1 MSVPK
6 REIRTAGELNT
17 GMKMRPV
24 IGRFLTVVLIAVL
37 VLCSAF
43 LCPRDAFSYTAAQ
56 KRAAKAW
63 LSSHGYPPTE
73 DGAWQA
79 YSDWLDGKY
88 WDEFGSPAEYFGY
101 DDDDDDEEDEDKPTA
116 ATQKPD
122 PDQENGGT
130 SGANGSRPRSDAETL
145 ADVMSGENGSA
156 EETDESETETE
167 AETET
172 ETETETESETET
184 TEEET
189 ESTAEEEIG
198 AVPSGESVEE
208 PTEATQADIMD
219 MVDAT
224 TEKDTDRAKK
234 NLPFAVAG
242 LALVAAL
249 LGLVICHDHKK

>member
-17 GMKMRPV
+17 GMKMCPAM
-24 IGRFLTVVLIAVL
+24 GRFLTAVLMIVLI
-37 VLCSAF
+37 LCSAF
-43 LCPRDAFSYTAAQ
+43 LCPRDAFSYTQEQ

-79 YSDWLDGKY
+79 YSDWLDGKW
-88 WDEFGSPAEYFGY
+88 WDEFGSPAEYFG
-101 DDDDDDEEDEDKPTA
+101 DDEEGEEDEDGPTA

-122 PDQENGGT
+122 PDQEN
-130 SGANGSRPRSDAETL
+130 SGQNGSRRRSDAETL
-145 ADVMSGENGSA
+145 TDVMSGENGSA
-156 EETDESETETE
+156 EET
-167 AETET
+167 AET

-189 ESTAEEEIG
+189 ESTAEEESS
-198 AVPSGESVEE
+198 AVQSGESVGE

-219 MVDAT
+219 LVDAT

-249 LGLVICHDHKK
+249 LGLVIYFDHRK

>member
-6 REIRTAGELNT
+6 RKIRTAGEQNT
-17 GMKMRPV
+17 EKKMRPV
-24 IGRFLTVVLIAVL
+24 KGRFLTAVLMIVLI
-37 VLCSAF
+37 LCSAF
-43 LCPRDAFSYTAAQ
+43 LCPRNAFSYTQEQ

-79 YSDWLDGKY
+79 YSDWLDGKW
-88 WDEFGSPAEYFGY
+88 WDEFGSPAEYFG
-101 DDDDDDEEDEDKPTA
+101 DDEEGEEDEDGPTA

-122 PDQENGGT
+122 PDQAN
-130 SGANGSRPRSDAETL
+130 SGQNGSRRRSDAETL

-156 EETDESETETE
+156 EET
-167 AETET
+167 A

-184 TEEET
+184 TEEA
-189 ESTAEEEIG
+189 ESTVEEESS
-198 AVPSGESVEE
+198 AVQSGESVGE

-219 MVDAT
+219 MVDAA
-224 TEKDTDRAKK
+224 TEKDSDRAKK

-249 LGLVICHDHKK
+249 LGLVIYHDHRK